1 MYGSAPRVRGTGRS
15 LGRRLRAARFSPAC
29 AGNGSPRGR
38 RPRWWSV
45 QPRVCGERALRQV
58 PRARVRGSAP
68 RVRGTDP
75 ALPRRRPLERFSP
88 ACAGNGGQCAK
99 RRSHAAVQPRVC
111 GERGVESLLPHP
123 PGGSAPRVRGTGACR
138 AIRPRR
144 GRFSPACA
152 GNGSISTTPTGILPV
167 QPRVC
172 GERDQEARRLIRR
185 HGSAPR
191 VRGTALDGLLSEDGH
206 RFSPACA
213 GNGSPCRDPDDRR
226 RFSPACA
233 GNGIRQTR
241 APIRLPVQ
249 PRVCGERNITRRP
262 FSTAPGSAPRVR
274 GTAAPRAGGMGA
286 RRFSPACAGNGPGKP
301 QGSRAGPVQP
311 RVCGERQTRR
321 HKRAYGRGSAPRVR
335 GTAAH
340 GRPDR
345 PEGRFSPA
353 CAGNG
358 SWATRSSVMASVQPR
373 VCGERSVL
381 RLAFSGSGGSAPR
394 VRGTAGSGAW

>member
-213 GNGSPCRDPDDRR
+213 GNGSPCRGPRR
-226 RFSPACA
+226 STAVQPRVCGERDQANASAHPAAGSAPRVRGTEHHPSALLDGARFSPACA
-233 GNGIRQTR
+233 GNGRPKSRWDGRST
-241 APIRLPVQ
+241 VQ
-249 PRVCGERNITRRP
+249 PRVCGERPRQASGKPRR
-262 FSTAPGSAPRVR
+262 PGSAPRVR
-274 GTAAPRAGGMGA
+274 GTADSATQA
-286 RRFSPACAGNGPGKP
+286 RLWPRFSPACAGNGG
-301 QGSRAGPVQP
+301 A
-311 RVCGERQTRR
+311 
-321 HKRAYGRGSAPRVR
+321 
-335 GTAAH
+335 
-340 GRPDR
+340 RP
-345 PEGRFSPA
+345 A
-353 CAGNG
+353 
-358 SWATRSSVMASVQPR
+358 
-373 VCGERSVL
+373 
-381 RLAFSGSGGSAPR
+381 
-394 VRGTAGSGAW
+394 